1 MKYCTREVKM
11 GKKIDRKDFLKTTL
25 VGAASIAA
33 FHGISK
39 STFAQAD
46 LFSKINRA
54 EDPKNMS
61 LLEKK
66 HSPVIKV
73 PEKIKA
79 GEPFDVQIEVGGVAH
94 PMERGHYIGWLQLF
108 ADEVPIATVTFQPV
122 VSRPKAMLTV
132 ILEKSVTLRVL
143 ESCNL
148 HGIWESSLN
157 ISLL

>member
-1 MKYCTREVKM
+1 MEKNL
-11 GKKIDRKDFLKTTL
+11 DRRIFLKTT
-25 VGAASIAA
+25 VIGAASIVAL
-33 FHGISK
+33 HGISN
-39 STFAQAD
+39 SAFAQAD

-54 EDPKNMS
+54 KNTKDMS

-79 GEPFDVQIEVGGVAH
+79 GEPFDVEIEIGGVSH

-108 ADEVPIATVTFQPV
+108 ADEIPIVTVAFQPA
-122 VSRPKAMLTV
+122 VSRPKAMLT
-132 ILEKSVTLRVL
+132 IALEESATLRVL

-148 HGIWESSLN
+148 HGVWESTRN
-157 ISLL
+157 ISL